1 MVGEYFTLANESI
14 VLRERASK
22 RRTIE
27 YTQPSI
33 WSIIKVVSIVCAMW
47 TRYAI
52 LKIADTFHFVSFRI
66 SICFIF
72 FLFFF
77 SSRSLFW
84 FCFFFVLVFVFRF
97 TYDFRFVVRI
107 FVTFGQNDELRTV
120 SSSVFRLVDWTGW
133 ACLRVHLIFV
143 LFSLST
149 LFKHFRV
156 RCMSKEVY
164 A

>member
-22 RRTIE
+22 RRTE

-84 FCFFFVLVFVFRF
+84 FGFFFVFRF

-149 LFKHFRV
+149 MFQHFRV
-156 RCMSKEVY
+156 RCMSNEAQVY